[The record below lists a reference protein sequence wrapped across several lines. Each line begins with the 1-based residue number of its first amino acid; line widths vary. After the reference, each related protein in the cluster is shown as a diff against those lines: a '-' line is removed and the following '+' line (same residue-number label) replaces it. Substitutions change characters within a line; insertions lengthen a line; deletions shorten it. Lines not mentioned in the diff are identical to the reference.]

1 MELRHLRYFLA
12 VVEERQFVRA
22 AATLHVAQSALSA
35 QIRDLER
42 DLGAELLVRDRRG
55 VTPTPA
61 GEVLLTHA
69 RAILDEAETA
79 RVEIAELTGLVT
91 GTLSVGTGSPSGP
104 VPLSATLAE
113 FQRRH
118 PNVDIAVRDTTSEE
132 LLTWLDNGTV
142 DLAFISFPLRQLPP
156 RLSGRPVALETVV
169 VLVPADHPFAGE
181 EALSLEA
188 ISGQPLVT
196 FTRGSGMRATIETG
210 FAAAGVPLPP
220 ITAETIDPLM
230 ILELVSHKLGVSLAP
245 ESFAALADRTVTAV
259 PLAAPGLTR
268 PLTLAWSRE
277 RRSLPALGAFLE
289 LAAQSFPTLPD
300 DGADPDGAGS

>member
-12 VVEERQFVRA
+12 VVDERQFVRA

-61 GEVLLTHA
+61 GEVLLRHA
-69 RAILDEAETA
+69 RTVLEQVETA

-91 GTLSVGTGSPSGP
+91 GTLRVGTGSPSGP

-118 PNVDIAVRDTTSEE
+118 PNVEIAVRDTTSEE
-132 LLTWLDNGTV
+132 LLIWLDNGTV
-142 DLAFISFPLRQLPP
+142 DVAFISFPLSQLPA
-156 RLSGRPVALETVV
+156 RLHGTPIALETVV
-169 VLVPADHPFAGE
+169 VLVPVDHPLADQDE
-181 EALSLEA
+181 LSLRA
-188 ISGQPLVT
+188 IAAQPLVT
-196 FTRGSGMRATIETG
+196 FSRGSGMRATIETG
-210 FAAAGVPLPP
+210 FAAAGIPLPT

-230 ILELVSHKLGVSLAP
+230 ILELVSHKLGIALAP
-245 ESFAALADRTVTAV
+245 ESFAALADPTVKAI

-268 PLTLAWSRE
+268 PLTLVWARE

-289 LAAQSFPTLPD
+289 LAAQAFPSLPEPGVD
-300 DGADPDGAGS
+300 EA